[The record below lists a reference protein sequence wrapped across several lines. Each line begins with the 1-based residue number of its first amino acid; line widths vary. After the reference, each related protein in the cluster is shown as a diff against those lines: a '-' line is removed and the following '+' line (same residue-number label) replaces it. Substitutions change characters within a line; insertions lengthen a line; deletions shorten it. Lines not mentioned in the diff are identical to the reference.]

1 MQSSKLNSGAAT
13 SIPSKGRVA
22 CLGCAPLE
30 GTSVQGF
37 AYHGK
42 SRSGFAVN
50 ISHNE
55 VRTETAGG
63 SAHAIVEWRVAL
75 FPAVAVPPISY
86 GCKPKGNTSPHLAP
100 AVLLHT
106 LTLRVLLSIR

>member
-13 SIPSKGRVA
+13 SIPLKGRVA

-55 VRTETAGG
+55 VRTETDEG
-63 SAHAIVEWRVAL
+63 SAHVIVEWHVASSL
-75 FPAVAVPPISY
+75 FPGRCRA
-86 GCKPKGNTSPHLAP
+86 
-100 AVLLHT
+100 
-106 LTLRVLLSIR
+106 LTLFVFYCLSTKQ